1 MNNVSKIEFQKLQKF
16 RETQH
21 EEMTYRAEG
30 NLALNISAQL
40 VTALP
45 VRESGSKL
53 NQPLEQRNR
62 KQPPQYSIAYINL

>member
-1 MNNVSKIEFQKLQKF
+1 MISEASEIPRDAIRGNDTPNGRKL
-16 RETQH
+16 
-21 EEMTYRAEG
+21 G
-30 NLALNISAQL
+30 ALNISAQL